1 MDTFDLKWPQ
11 SDATF
16 YTDGWRCRI
25 VWRERRG
32 GLGGA
37 IDNNDQ
43 CKRRVADSLM
53 GAPYLLNA
61 LRARGHGLLAEE
73 IAGLSEVT
81 VSQEVRVSQP
91 AEGKPAVTRAAK
103 APKTVKGP
111 KKPKAAPARKP
122 DAATQIS
129 SWLKLLEGESG
140 WEDSGLRRAKVW
152 RDCAELEGQTLALKT
167 PAAKGKQE
175 WVLKTTFADSKR
187 KAEYVTAPSVRGICE
202 CLNKRGVFSDA
213 SAVEAWL
220 TGLEDADHA
229 ALAQAATV
237 WREIRSAT
245 TH

>member
-32 GLGGA
+32 GLGGT

-73 IAGLSEVT
+73 IAELSDVG
-81 VSQEVRVSQP
+81 QP
-91 AEGKPAVTRAAK
+91 AADKPAVTQAAK
-103 APKTVKGP
+103 TPKAVKDP
-111 KKPKAAPARKP
+111 KKPKAAPTRKP
-122 DAATQIS
+122 DAASQIS
-129 SWLKLLEGESG
+129 SWLKQLDGESG
-140 WEDSGLRRAKVW
+140 WEDTGLRRAKVW
-152 RDCAELEGQTLALKT
+152 RDCAALDERTLVLKT

-175 WVLKTTFADSKR
+175 WVVKTTFTDSKR
-187 KAEYVTAPSVRGICE
+187 KAEYVAAPSLRGICE
-202 CLNKRGVFSDA
+202 YLNKCGAFVDA
-213 SAVEAWL
+213 AAVETWL
-220 TGLEDADHA
+220 TGLEDVDNA
-229 ALAQAATV
+229 ALAQAATA